1 LAQVG
6 LALAHQLLALAEV
19 ALVAEVRDPEGDPDF
34 RSYDKLVE
42 LSEQVNEL
50 RGQVVSLAER
60 VARLEEE
67 NRWLRQE
74 LAEIKGAVREV
85 RRNSVAIL
93 ASILTVLVTVVIGL
107 IVH

>member
-1 LAQVG
+1 M
-6 LALAHQLLALAEV
+6 AE
-19 ALVAEVRDPEGDPDF
+19 ARDPIGDPDS

-60 VARLEEE
+60 VTRLEEE

-74 LAEIKGAVREV
+74 IAEIKGTVNEV

-93 ASILTVLVTVVIGL
+93 ASVLTVFVAVVIGL

>member
-1 LAQVG
+1 
-6 LALAHQLLALAEV
+6 
-19 ALVAEVRDPEGDPDF
+19 VAEARDPIGDPDS

-74 LAEIKGAVREV
+74 LAEIKGTVNEV

-93 ASILTVLVTVVIGL
+93 ASVLTVFVAVVIGL

>member
-1 LAQVG
+1 
-6 LALAHQLLALAEV
+6 
-19 ALVAEVRDPEGDPDF
+19 VAEARDPIGDPDS

-60 VARLEEE
+60 VTRLEEE

-74 LAEIKGAVREV
+74 IAEIKGVVNEV

-93 ASILTVLVTVVIGL
+93 ASVLTVFVAVVIGL

>member
-1 LAQVG
+1 
-6 LALAHQLLALAEV
+6 
-19 ALVAEVRDPEGDPDF
+19 
-34 RSYDKLVE
+34 
-42 LSEQVNEL
+42 
-50 RGQVVSLAER
+50 VVSLAER
-60 VARLEEE
+60 VTRLEEE

-74 LAEIKGAVREV
+74 IAEIKGAVTDI

>member
-1 LAQVG
+1 
-6 LALAHQLLALAEV
+6 
-19 ALVAEVRDPEGDPDF
+19 VAEEGRDPEGDPDS

-42 LSEQVNEL
+42 LSEQVNAL

-74 LAEIKGAVREV
+74 LAEIKSAVNEV

-93 ASILTVLVTVVIGL
+93 ASILTVFVAVVIGL

>member
-1 LAQVG
+1 
-6 LALAHQLLALAEV
+6 
-19 ALVAEVRDPEGDPDF
+19 VAEARDPIGDPDS

-42 LSEQVNEL
+42 LSEQVNAL

-67 NRWLRQE
+67 NKWLRQE
-74 LAEIKGAVREV
+74 LAEIKSAVNEV

-93 ASILTVLVTVVIGL
+93 ASILTVFVAVVIGL

>member
-1 LAQVG
+1 
-6 LALAHQLLALAEV
+6 
-19 ALVAEVRDPEGDPDF
+19 VAEARDPVSDPDS

-60 VARLEEE
+60 VTRLEEE

-74 LAEIKGAVREV
+74 LAEIKGVVNEV

-93 ASILTVLVTVVIGL
+93 ASVLTVFVAVVIGL

>member
-1 LAQVG
+1 M
-6 LALAHQLLALAEV
+6 AE
-19 ALVAEVRDPEGDPDF
+19 ARDPEGDPEG

-42 LSEQVNEL
+42 LNERVNAL
-50 RGQVVSLAER
+50 SGQVVSLTER

>member
-1 LAQVG
+1 V
-6 LALAHQLLALAEV
+6 V
-19 ALVAEVRDPEGDPDF
+19 LVAEARDPEGDPEG

-60 VARLEEE
+60 VTRLEEE

-74 LAEIKGAVREV
+74 LAEIKGAVNEV

-93 ASILTVLVTVVIGL
+93 ASVLTVFVAVVIGL

>member
-1 LAQVG
+1 M
-6 LALAHQLLALAEV
+6 AE
-19 ALVAEVRDPEGDPDF
+19 ARDPIGDPDS

-50 RGQVVSLAER
+50 RGQVVSVAER
-60 VARLEEE
+60 VTRLEEE
-67 NRWLRQE
+67 NKWLRQE
-74 LAEIKGAVREV
+74 LAEIKGVVNEV

-93 ASILTVLVTVVIGL
+93 ASVLTVFVAVVIGL

>member
-1 LAQVG
+1 
-6 LALAHQLLALAEV
+6 V
-19 ALVAEVRDPEGDPDF
+19 ARDPIGDPDS

-42 LSEQVNEL
+42 LSEQVNAL

-74 LAEIKGAVREV
+74 LAEIKSAVNEV

-93 ASILTVLVTVVIGL
+93 ASILTVFVAVVIGL

>member
-1 LAQVG
+1 VAQEG
-6 LALAHQLLALAEV
+6 
-19 ALVAEVRDPEGDPDF
+19 RDPIGDPDS

-60 VARLEEE
+60 VTRLEEE
-67 NRWLRQE
+67 NKWLRQE
-74 LAEIKGAVREV
+74 IAEIKGVVNEV

-93 ASILTVLVTVVIGL
+93 ASVLTVFVAVVIGL

>member
-1 LAQVG
+1 M
-6 LALAHQLLALAEV
+6 AE
-19 ALVAEVRDPEGDPDF
+19 EGRDPEGDPDS

-42 LSEQVNEL
+42 LSEQVNAL

-67 NRWLRQE
+67 NKWLRQE
-74 LAEIKGAVREV
+74 LAEIKSAVNEV

-93 ASILTVLVTVVIGL
+93 ASILTVFVAVVIGL

>member
-1 LAQVG
+1 
-6 LALAHQLLALAEV
+6 
-19 ALVAEVRDPEGDPDF
+19 VAEARDPEGDPDS

-67 NRWLRQE
+67 NKWLRQE
-74 LAEIKGAVREV
+74 ISEIKSAVNEV

-93 ASILTVLVTVVIGL
+93 ASILTVFVAVVIGL

>member
-1 LAQVG
+1 
-6 LALAHQLLALAEV
+6 
-19 ALVAEVRDPEGDPDF
+19 VAEARDPIGDPDS

-67 NRWLRQE
+67 NKWLRQE
-74 LAEIKGAVREV
+74 LAEIKSAVNEV

-93 ASILTVLVTVVIGL
+93 ASILTVFVAVVIGL

>member
-1 LAQVG
+1 VAQEG
-6 LALAHQLLALAEV
+6 
-19 ALVAEVRDPEGDPDF
+19 RDPIGDPDS

-60 VARLEEE
+60 VTRLEEE

-74 LAEIKGAVREV
+74 LAEIKGVVNEV

-93 ASILTVLVTVVIGL
+93 ASVLTVFVAVVIGL

>member
-1 LAQVG
+1 
-6 LALAHQLLALAEV
+6 LALAGLAEV
-19 ALVAEVRDPEGDPDF
+19 GLVAEARDPIGDPDS

-60 VARLEEE
+60 VTRLEEE

-74 LAEIKGAVREV
+74 LAEIKGVVNEV

-93 ASILTVLVTVVIGL
+93 ASVLTVFVAVVIGL

>member
-1 LAQVG
+1 
-6 LALAHQLLALAEV
+6 
-19 ALVAEVRDPEGDPDF
+19 VAEARDPIGDPDS

-67 NRWLRQE
+67 NKWLRQE
-74 LAEIKGAVREV
+74 LAEIKGAVNDI
-85 RRNSVAIL
+85 RRNNVAIL
-93 ASILTVLVTVVIGL
+93 ASVLTVLVTVVIGL
-107 IVH
+107 SS

>member
-1 LAQVG
+1 
-6 LALAHQLLALAEV
+6 
-19 ALVAEVRDPEGDPDF
+19 VAEARDPDRDRCPCDYE
-34 RSYDKLVE
+34 KLVE

-60 VARLEEE
+60 VTRLEEE

-74 LAEIKGAVREV
+74 LAEIKGVVNEV

-93 ASILTVLVTVVIGL
+93 ASVLTVFVAVVIGL

>member
-1 LAQVG
+1 M
-6 LALAHQLLALAEV
+6 AE
-19 ALVAEVRDPEGDPDF
+19 ARDPIGDPDS

-60 VARLEEE
+60 VTRLEEE

-74 LAEIKGAVREV
+74 LAEIKGVVNEV

-93 ASILTVLVTVVIGL
+93 ASVLTVFVAVVIGL

>member
-1 LAQVG
+1 V
-6 LALAHQLLALAEV
+6 V
-19 ALVAEVRDPEGDPDF
+19 LVAEEGRDPEGDPDS

-42 LSEQVNEL
+42 LSERVNAL
-50 RGQVVSLAER
+50 SGQVVSLTER

-74 LAEIKGAVREV
+74 LAEIKGAVNEV
-85 RRNSVAIL
+85 RRNGWLIL
-93 ASILTVLVTVVIGL
+93 ASTITVLVTVVIGL

>member
-1 LAQVG
+1 
-6 LALAHQLLALAEV
+6 
-19 ALVAEVRDPEGDPDF
+19 VAEARDPIGDPDS

-60 VARLEEE
+60 VTRLEEE

-74 LAEIKGAVREV
+74 LAEIKGVVNEV

-93 ASILTVLVTVVIGL
+93 ASVLTVFVAVVIGL

>member
-1 LAQVG
+1 VG
-6 LALAHQLLALAEV
+6 
-19 ALVAEVRDPEGDPDF
+19 LVAEARDPIGDPDS

-60 VARLEEE
+60 VTRLEEE
-67 NRWLRQE
+67 NKWLRQE
-74 LAEIKGAVREV
+74 LAEIKGVVNEV

-93 ASILTVLVTVVIGL
+93 ASVLTVFVAVVIGL

>member
-1 LAQVG
+1 
-6 LALAHQLLALAEV
+6 
-19 ALVAEVRDPEGDPDF
+19 
-34 RSYDKLVE
+34 
-42 LSEQVNEL
+42 
-50 RGQVVSLAER
+50 

-74 LAEIKGAVREV
+74 IAEIKSAVNEV

-93 ASILTVLVTVVIGL
+93 ASILTVLVAVVIGL

>member
-1 LAQVG
+1 
-6 LALAHQLLALAEV
+6 
-19 ALVAEVRDPEGDPDF
+19 VAEARDPEGDPDS

-67 NRWLRQE
+67 NKWLRQE
-74 LAEIKGAVREV
+74 IAEIKGAVNEV
-85 RRNSVAIL
+85 RRNGWLIL
-93 ASILTVLVTVVIGL
+93 ASTITVLVTVVISL

>member
-1 LAQVG
+1 M
-6 LALAHQLLALAEV
+6 AE
-19 ALVAEVRDPEGDPDF
+19 ARDPIGDPDS

-74 LAEIKGAVREV
+74 LAEIKGVVNEV

-93 ASILTVLVTVVIGL
+93 ASILTVLVAVVIGL

>member
-1 LAQVG
+1 
-6 LALAHQLLALAEV
+6 
-19 ALVAEVRDPEGDPDF
+19 VAEEGRDPEGDPDS

-42 LSEQVNEL
+42 LSEQVNAL

-67 NRWLRQE
+67 NKWLRQE
-74 LAEIKGAVREV
+74 LAEIKSAVNEV

-93 ASILTVLVTVVIGL
+93 ASILTVFVAVVIGL

>member
-1 LAQVG
+1 
-6 LALAHQLLALAEV
+6 
-19 ALVAEVRDPEGDPDF
+19 VAEARDPEGDPDS

-60 VARLEEE
+60 VTRLEEE

-74 LAEIKGAVREV
+74 LAEIKGVVNEV

-93 ASILTVLVTVVIGL
+93 ASVLTVFVAVVIGL

>member
-1 LAQVG
+1 VTLTPA
-6 LALAHQLLALAEV
+6 ATT
-19 ALVAEVRDPEGDPDF
+19 
-34 RSYDKLVE
+34 SW

-60 VARLEEE
+60 VTRLEEE

-74 LAEIKGAVREV
+74 IAEIKGVVNEV

-93 ASILTVLVTVVIGL
+93 ASVLTVFVAVVIGL

>member
-1 LAQVG
+1 
-6 LALAHQLLALAEV
+6 
-19 ALVAEVRDPEGDPDF
+19 VAEARDPEVDPDA

-42 LSEQVNEL
+42 LSERVNAL
-50 RGQVVSLAER
+50 SGQVVSLAER

-67 NRWLRQE
+67 NKWLRQE
-74 LAEIKGAVREV
+74 LAEIKSAVNEV

-93 ASILTVLVTVVIGL
+93 ASILTVFVAVVIGL

>member
-1 LAQVG
+1 
-6 LALAHQLLALAEV
+6 
-19 ALVAEVRDPEGDPDF
+19 VAEARDPIGDPDS

-60 VARLEEE
+60 VTRLEEE
-67 NRWLRQE
+67 NKWLRQE
-74 LAEIKGAVREV
+74 IAEIKGVVNEV

-93 ASILTVLVTVVIGL
+93 ASVLTVFVAVVIGL

>member
-1 LAQVG
+1 
-6 LALAHQLLALAEV
+6 
-19 ALVAEVRDPEGDPDF
+19 VAEARDPEGDPDS

-74 LAEIKGAVREV
+74 LAEIKSAVNEV

-93 ASILTVLVTVVIGL
+93 ASILTVFVAVIIGL

>member
-1 LAQVG
+1 
-6 LALAHQLLALAEV
+6 
-19 ALVAEVRDPEGDPDF
+19 VAEARDPVSDPDS

-60 VARLEEE
+60 VTRLEEE
-67 NRWLRQE
+67 NKWLRQE
-74 LAEIKGAVREV
+74 LAEIKSAVNEV

-93 ASILTVLVTVVIGL
+93 ASVLTVFVAVIIGL